1 MKKIQTFMLN
11 HPYIS
16 IAFILPFTLILVVGI
31 FSILLNL
38 VLPLIIALWLAGWVY
53 NLYCRPTCE
62 KLLSATIMV
71 CALLIFKTLM

>member
-16 IAFILPFTLILVVGI
+16 IAFILPFTLFIVVGI

-53 NLYCRPTCE
+53 TRIVDRPV
-62 KLLSATIMV
+62 KNYYQQPLWFV
-71 CALLIFKTLM
+71 RY

>member
-16 IAFILPFTLILVVGI
+16 IAFILPFTLINVVGI

-53 NLYCRPTCE
+53 TRIVDRSVKNYYQQPLWFVRY
-62 KLLSATIMV
+62 
-71 CALLIFKTLM
+71 